1 MNTEEKRKMILERI
15 AILDKHIQIL
25 QSNIDGGY
33 QNKDGK
39 PSFESVIQ
47 DYTGKKNALI
57 SAIDDLK

>member
-1 MNTEEKRKMILERI
+1 MILERI